1 MKIISQDSE
10 RFKKTIRLKD
20 INTTILSKLGG
31 TSDTARLEM
40 RRAKINTIWESVTKE
55 VFQEAAHFILA
66 HTNAVYIMSGEKGS
80 LVKRFDRPASA
91 NQTTTTGKVLVV
103 YSDDSMVRS
112 ELDNR
117 QELIK
122 MKFHIAG
129 EKIELV
135 KIIPSVNNMKQRH
148 PFAAKQNTPTTN
160 EITVPKP
167 ILPKETCDVLAQ
179 KVENPT
185 VRDSITRAMTAFTKN

>member
-10 RFKKTIRLKD
+10 RFKKTVRLKD
-20 INTTILSKLGG
+20 LNTTILSKLGG

-40 RRAKINTIWESVTKE
+40 RRAKGNAIWGSVTKE
-55 VFQEAAHFILA
+55 VFQEAANFILT

-91 NQTTTTGKVLVV
+91 NQMITTGKVLVV
-103 YSDDSMVRS
+103 YSDDSMARS

-122 MKFHIAG
+122 MKFHTAG

-135 KIIPSVNNMKQRH
+135 KIIPSVNNMKLRH
-148 PFAAKQNTPTTN
+148 PFATKQNNPTAN
-160 EITVPKP
+160 EIVAPKP
-167 ILPKETCDVLAQ
+167 ILPKETCDSLAE

-185 VRDSITRAMTAFTKN
+185 VRESITRAMTAFTKN